1 MLDFVA
7 DGLAIGHLRRT
18 DVRLD
23 LELPLEAVDED
34 VEVKFAHALHD
45 GLTAFEVGLHAE
57 GRVFGGQTLQTLGHL
72 LLVVL
77 RLGLDRDLDHRVGEG
92 HRFQNDRLLLVAER
106 VTRGGFLQTGKRD
119 DVAREGLFDLFA
131 VVGVHHHHA
140 TDALLLALGRVQDL
154 SPFFSTPE

>member
-1 MLDFVA
+1 VA
-7 DGLAIGHLRRT
+7 DRLAVGHLRRA

-23 LELPLEAVDED
+23 LELALEAVDED

-45 GLTAFEVGLHAE
+45 GLTAFDVGLDAE
-57 GRVFGGQTLQTLGHL
+57 GRVLCGQTLKTLGHL

-77 RLGLDRDLDHRVGEG
+77 GLGLDRDLDHRIGEG

-106 VTRGGFLQTGKRD
+106 VARGGVLQTGQRD
-119 DVAREGLFDLFA
+119 DVAREGLFDFLA

-140 TDALLLALGRVQDL
+140 ADALFLALGRVQDRVAL
-154 SPFFSTPE
+154 LQLPE